1 MFTRLRQI
9 ITPPPFLEEN
19 KTRTAAL
26 LTAILWAAVAVG
38 AVYAAIALLIEPQA
52 SYLVFVGGM
61 GLILLV
67 LLVAV
72 RRGHVVAAS
81 WLFSI
86 GAWVGLLLAA
96 YAFGGVRSSSY
107 GALVLIVIIAGILL
121 SGRASVIVAAL
132 SIGFGWILAQAETSG
147 WYQPTPDHL
156 SLFNTWIGQALSF
169 VVAAVLL
176 SLTARSVRHAL
187 ALARESQAAL
197 AHSNLTLQART
208 LELERERSALQQE
221 RDFVARLMDTSSAGI
236 LRIDRSGRISF
247 ANAGAERILGLARS
261 EIIQRRYDAPA
272 WHNTDLAG
280 APLPAE
286 QLPVARV
293 MAGGQAV
300 YDMQHAI
307 QWPDHQRVLLSVNAA
322 PIFDEAGHLDG
333 VVATVEDITARK
345 EAEQLLNRQARQ
357 LQAAAEVSRAV
368 ASILDLDE
376 LLPRVVELMKAGFD
390 LYYAGLFLSDET
402 GQRVM
407 LHAATGEAGRIMLES
422 NYHLLIDEQSMI
434 GWCVAHGQARIAL
447 DVGADSVRFD
457 NPLLPATR
465 SEMALP
471 LLSRGRVI
479 GAVTIQSDRPAAFTT
494 ADVAALQT
502 MADQVAIAI
511 DNAQLFETEKHTAA
525 LMTVLRDIGL
535 VLSSELDLPILLQ
548 TIVQRAALLLDAP
561 MGALLLVQP
570 AGAALAEVAS
580 YHMPTNR
587 QLIPLGEGVTGRVA
601 QSGQFLIV
609 EDYGRWPG
617 RYVPLGEVNYR
628 SVLGVPIQQQG
639 RVIGVLNL
647 FDDRPARFDQADA
660 NVLQLFAVQAAV
672 ALENAKLFDTIRRR
686 LDELSVLH
694 AVALAATEAT
704 AVEQLVNRTMEIIGQ
719 VLFPDF
725 AGILLRDP
733 VSNLVHGRLY
743 QAGVYVPLDNDVV
756 PEGQGVIGSV
766 VATGQARLIPDV
778 RLEPAYATLNADVL
792 SELCV
797 PMQVGDRI
805 IGAINVE
812 NRQVGAFTEGDEQ
825 LLSTVAGQ
833 LGTAIERLR
842 AEAARRENEE
852 ALARERNLLRT
863 LIDNLPEVS
872 IFVKDTQSRFLTTNA
887 AHLKLFGLSQVEDV
901 VGKTDFDLLPREF
914 AEQYYA
920 DEQTLV
926 REGQPLLNREELV
939 PDQAGRLHWYL
950 IHKVPLRDRQQR
962 IIGLVGMSQDI
973 TARKQVEAREQTIA
987 RGLRGVLEAADEL
1000 IGVAD
1005 LTQFYRR
1012 AVELAREKL
1021 QVERCGIFLLEA
1033 EQDQLR
1039 GTFGTSLEG
1048 QTVDEHANVIT
1059 TDLHR
1064 QLLLPDAP
1072 LWLIREDRYQYWNGK
1087 AVSQADVGWLAATS
1101 IRSGEQPIGV
1111 FFNDNAISHTPL
1123 DDARQEVIAIYCSL
1137 LGSMLELKRVTQER
1151 ESLIGELETKNA
1163 ELERFTYTVSHDLK
1177 SPLITIRGFLG
1188 FLEKDAA
1195 SGNLERLHA
1204 DMARIADATDR
1215 MQHLLNDL
1223 LELSRVGRIMN
1234 APETVPFEDIARE
1247 ATAQVQGRLMARG
1260 VQVNIAVGLPLVVC
1274 DRTRLVEVVQNLID
1288 NAVKFMG
1295 DQPEPRIEIGVRYDE
1310 GTPAFFVKDNGSG
1323 IDPRYQEKV
1332 FGLFDKLD
1340 PKSEGTGVGLALVKR
1355 IITVHGGRIWIESAG
1370 LGAGTTFCF
1379 TLLEAA
1385 RGG

>member
-1 MFTRLRQI
+1 MVTRLRQL
-9 ITPPPFLEEN
+9 ITSSPFLEEN
-19 KTRTAAL
+19 KTRTATL
-26 LTAILWAAVAVG
+26 LTTILWAALAVCV
-38 AVYAAIALLIEPQA
+38 VYVVIALLFDPQA
-52 SYLVFVGGM
+52 AYFVFVGGM
-61 GLILLV
+61 CLALLALLV
-67 LLVAV
+67 SVQ
-72 RRGHVVAAS
+72 RGYVVAAS

-86 GAWVGLLLAA
+86 GTWAGLLLAT

-107 GALVLIVIIAGILL
+107 SALVITVIIAGILL
-121 SGRASVIVAAL
+121 SGRAAAIVAIL

-147 WYQPTPDHL
+147 GYQPNPDHL
-156 SLFNTWIGQALSF
+156 SLLNAWIGQALSL

-187 ALARESQAAL
+187 AVARESQAAL

-208 LELERERSALQQE
+208 LEVERERSALQQE

-236 LRIDRSGRISF
+236 VRIDRDGHISF

-261 EIIQRRYDAPA
+261 EITQRRYDAPA
-272 WHNTDLAG
+272 WRNTDLAG
-280 APLPAE
+280 APLPAD
-286 QLPVARV
+286 QLPVTRV
-293 MAGGQAV
+293 MTTGQAV
-300 YDMQHAI
+300 YDVQHAI
-307 QWPDHQRVLLSVNAA
+307 QWPDHQRVLISVNAV
-322 PIFDEAGHLDG
+322 PILDEAGRLDG
-333 VVATVEDITARK
+333 VVATVEDITARQ

-368 ASILDLDE
+368 ASILDLNE

-402 GQRVM
+402 GQCVV
-407 LHAATGEAGRIMLES
+407 LSAATGEAGRRMLES
-422 NYHLLIDEQSMI
+422 NYQLIINEQSMI

-471 LLSRGRVI
+471 LLSRGRVV

-494 ADVAALQT
+494 ADVAVLQT
-502 MADQVAIAI
+502 MADQVAIAL
-511 DNAQLFETEKHTAA
+511 DNAWLFEAEKHTAA
-525 LMTVLRDIGL
+525 LMTALRDIGL

-561 MGALLLVQP
+561 MGELLLVQP
-570 AGAALAEVAS
+570 DEAALVEAAS
-580 YHMPTNR
+580 YNAPPNR
-587 QLIPLGEGVTGRVA
+587 QPVPLGEGVAGRVA

-617 RYVPLGEVNYR
+617 RFQPLGEVNYR
-628 SVLGVPIQQQG
+628 SVLGVPIERQG

-647 FDDRPARFDQADA
+647 LDHRPARFDQGNA

-686 LDELSVLH
+686 LDELRVLH

-704 AVEQLVNRTMEIIGQ
+704 AVEQLVNRAMEIIGQ
-719 VLFPDF
+719 VLYPDF

-733 VSNLVHGRLY
+733 VSNLLQGRLY
-743 QAGVYVPLDNDVV
+743 RAGVYMPLENHVL
-756 PEGQGVIGSV
+756 PEGQGVIGRV
-766 VATGQARLIPDV
+766 VATGQPWLIPDV
-778 RLEPAYATLNADVL
+778 RLEPAYYPLNAEVL

-797 PMQVGDRI
+797 PMQVGDRL

-812 NRQVGAFTEGDEQ
+812 NRHADAFTAADQQ
-825 LLSTVAGQ
+825 LLSTLAGQ

-887 AHLKLFGLSQVEDV
+887 AHLKLFGLSRVEDV

-920 DEQTLV
+920 DEQTLL
-926 REGQPLLNREELV
+926 REGQPLLNREEPV
-939 PDQAGRLHWYL
+939 PDPAGRIHWYL
-950 IHKVPLRDRQQR
+950 THKVPLRDRQQR
-962 IIGLVGMSQDI
+962 IIGLVGMSLDI
-973 TARKQVEAREQTIA
+973 TARRRVEEREQTIA

-1000 IGVAD
+1000 IGVVD

-1021 QVERCGIFLLEA
+1021 RVERCGIFLLEA
-1033 EQDQLR
+1033 DSNQLR

-1072 LWLIREDRYQYWNGK
+1072 LWLIREDRYQYWNGE
-1087 AVSQADVGWLAATS
+1087 AIGQADVGRIAATN

-1111 FFNDNAISHTPL
+1111 FFNDNAISHVPL
-1123 DDARQEVIAIYCSL
+1123 DEAHQEVIAIYCSL

-1151 ESLIGELETKNA
+1151 ESLIGELEAKNA

-1204 DMARIADATDR
+1204 DVARIADATDR

-1223 LELSRVGRIMN
+1223 LELSRVGRLMN
-1234 APETVPFEDIARE
+1234 APEDVPFEDIARE

-1260 VQVNIAVGLPLVVC
+1260 VQVKIAVGLPLVVC

-1295 DQPEPRIEIGVRYDE
+1295 DQPEPLIEIGVRYDE
-1310 GTPAFFVKDNGSG
+1310 GTPVFFVKDNGSG
-1323 IDPRYQEKV
+1323 IDPRYHDKI

-1355 IITVHGGRIWIESAG
+1355 IITVHGGRIWLESAG

-1379 TLLEAA
+1379 TLPEAA